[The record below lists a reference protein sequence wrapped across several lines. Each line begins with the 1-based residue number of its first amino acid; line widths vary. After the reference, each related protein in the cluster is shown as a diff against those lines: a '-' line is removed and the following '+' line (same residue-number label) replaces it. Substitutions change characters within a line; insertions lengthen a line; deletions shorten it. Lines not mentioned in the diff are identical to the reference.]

1 MFIDTYLITY
11 IAAITLLTVAPGV
24 DTLIVIRNTVRGGW
38 RDGIITSIAIC
49 SGLFVHALVS
59 AAGISL
65 ILMQSAWMF
74 SALKLAGAGYLV
86 FLGIKSLHSAIKGR
100 HSLSAEAT
108 NGRESSV
115 APWISFR
122 EGFLSNVLNP
132 KTVIFY
138 MAFLP
143 QFIQPTD
150 PALLKSLFLAGIHF
164 VIANIWQLALVLM
177 VQRLYSWITRPSVN
191 RTFDSLT
198 GSLMLYFGFKLG
210 LEG

>member
-1 MFIDTYLITY
+1 MFIDTYLFTY
-11 IAAITLLTVAPGV
+11 IAAITLLTMAPGM
-24 DTLIVIRNTVRGGW
+24 DTLVVIRNTVRGGW
-38 RDGIITSIAIC
+38 RDGLITSIAIC
-49 SGLFVHALVS
+49 CGLFVHAVVS

-74 SALKLAGAGYLV
+74 SALKLLGAGYLIW
-86 FLGIKSLHSAIKGR
+86 LGIKSLRSAIKG
-100 HSLSAEAT
+100 HQSLSLSNAQKQ
-108 NGRESSV
+108 SV
-115 APWISFR
+115 SVSAWVSFR

-164 VIANIWQLALVLM
+164 IIANIWQLVLILM
-177 VQRLYSWITRPSVN
+177 VQRVYHWITRPTVN

-198 GSLMLYFGFKLG
+198 GSLMLYFGIRLG
-210 LEG
+210 LEQ